1 MATAPPLI
9 TTSALD
15 FRAALPSGGAL
26 IGLDLGTQTIGT
38 AFCDAG
44 WRFASPGKTLKR
56 GKFGAD
62 KELLAALARERSVK
76 GFVIGL
82 PLNMDAS
89 EGPRSQASR
98 AYARNLAVLGL
109 PILLWDER
117 WSTVGAERGLIEQ
130 DMSRAKRAERID
142 SAAAAVILQ
151 GAIDALARER
161 SVRGFVIGLPINM
174 DGSEGP
180 RSQASRAYA
189 RNLGV
194 LGLPILLWDERWS
207 TTSAER
213 GLIDQDMSRA
223 KRATRIDSAAAAV
236 ILQGAIDALSGAVI

>member
-1 MATAPPLI
+1 MAEPAALI
-9 TTSALD
+9 TTSVAE
-15 FRAALPSGGAL
+15 FRTALPAGGAL

-44 WRFASPGKTLKR
+44 WRFASPGKTLRR

-62 KELLAALARERSVK
+62 KALLAALARERSVK

-117 WSTVGAERGLIEQ
+117 WSTLGAERGLIDQ

-151 GAIDALARER
+151 GAIDGLA
-161 SVRGFVIGLPINM
+161 GGMI
-174 DGSEGP
+174 
-180 RSQASRAYA
+180 
-189 RNLGV
+189 
-194 LGLPILLWDERWS
+194 
-207 TTSAER
+207 
-213 GLIDQDMSRA
+213 
-223 KRATRIDSAAAAV
+223 
-236 ILQGAIDALSGAVI
+236 